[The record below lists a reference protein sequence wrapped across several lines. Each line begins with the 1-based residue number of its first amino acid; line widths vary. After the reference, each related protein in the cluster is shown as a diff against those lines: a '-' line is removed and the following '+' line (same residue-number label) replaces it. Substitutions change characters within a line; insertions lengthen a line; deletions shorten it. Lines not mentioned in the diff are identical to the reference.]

1 MLLLSIFI
9 GSCNGLGKTERLSSD
24 PDVSL
29 NQPKTMQARLTE
41 VNTPGLETLLKIS
54 KLIRCIFQD
63 KSGICWFGTEGL
75 GVCRYEPAT
84 GGCNGGGVCRY
95 DPATA
100 ELSNF
105 TAEKGLSN
113 EDFLVNSKVTDKS
126 GTLARVWTIAE
137 DNAGNLWF
145 GTIDSGT
152 WRYDGQTLTNFTVK
166 DGLPSDA
173 ILFIFEDKAGK
184 LWFGTDGEGVC
195 KFDGKYF
202 PELHKK

>member
-1 MLLLSIFI
+1 MDGAWWSNFSVVKRCNGIVKGCSRRYSCFKEPGFTMLLLSIFI
-9 GSCNGLGKTERLSSD
+9 GSCNGLGKTERLSPD

-41 VNTPGLETLLKIS
+41 VNTPGSETLLKIS

-113 EDFLVNSKVTDKS
+113 EDFLVNSKVTDKA

-137 DNAGNLWF
+137 DNSGNLWF
-145 GTIDSGT
+145 GT
-152 WRYDGQTLTNFTVK
+152 DG
-166 DGLPSDA
+166 G
-173 ILFIFEDKAGK
+173 
-184 LWFGTDGEGVC
+184 GVC

-202 PELHKK
+202 PDFTRSSNQ